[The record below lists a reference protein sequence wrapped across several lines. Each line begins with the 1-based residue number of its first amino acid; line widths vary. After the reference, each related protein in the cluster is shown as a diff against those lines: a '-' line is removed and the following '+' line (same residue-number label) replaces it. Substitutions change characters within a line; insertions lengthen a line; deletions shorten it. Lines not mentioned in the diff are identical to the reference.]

1 MRKGILFAGSAYLLW
16 GLFPIYFKALHEVP
30 ALEILLNR
38 MLWSLLFLVGVLTW
52 RKQWAWIA
60 SAIRQPRLIA
70 GFALSALL
78 LSANWFVYIWAVNH
92 GHVVDASLGYFITPL
107 VNILIGALWLRERLR
122 PGQWLAVALAASGV
136 VWLTVQ
142 AGHLPWIGLILAA
155 SFGSYGLLRKT
166 SALGA
171 LEGLSLETALLFPF
185 AFAWLAWM
193 SWQGQN
199 SFIAGGSDIKLLLLV
214 SGPITAIPL
223 LLFAAGARRIP
234 MTTLGLLQYIS
245 PLVQLLLGVWLYQE
259 PFDSGRLFGFIAIW
273 AALLVYSAEG
283 LWRNFRTAPSGA
295 KLEAGLKTK

>member
-1 MRKGILFAGSAYLLW
+1 MRKGILFAGTAYFLW
-16 GLFPIYFKALHEVP
+16 GLFPIYFKTLHEVP

-38 MLWSLLFLVGVLTW
+38 MLWALLFLLGVLTW
-52 RKQWAWIA
+52 RKQWAWVKTTWQ
-60 SAIRQPRLIA
+60 QPRLIG

-92 GHVVDASLGYFITPL
+92 GHIIDASLGYFITPL
-107 VNILIGALWLRERLR
+107 VNILIGSVWLRERLR
-122 PGQWLAVALAASGV
+122 PGQWAAVALAAAGV

-142 AGHLPWIGLILAA
+142 AGHLPWIGLALAI
-155 SFGSYGLLRKT
+155 SFGTYGLLRKT

-185 AFAWLAWM
+185 AFAWLAWLN
-193 SWQGQN
+193 WQGHN
-199 SFIAGGSDIKLLLLV
+199 SFIASGTDIKLLLLI

-245 PLVQLLLGVWLYQE
+245 PLVQLLLGVWLYRE

-273 AALLVYSAEG
+273 AALFVYSAEG
-283 LWRNFRTAPSGA
+283 LWVNFRASGDIRKPTA
-295 KLEAGLKTK
+295 